1 MRGSW
6 LTSVHHVLVYLFL
19 DGQLIVCLFYTLF
32 DGLVDLGVR
41 YLAFLSPQLFRSLKL
56 NVTNTE
62 QDKKWPTPN
71 RHSAN
76 GRNFVEER
84 YIPSLACE
92 SISWIKD
99 TYIFFKTDIIFCEIN
114 SFSALRTY
122 RLLGRTVVRES
133 VSKSGVLAQDA
144 RDRKAMFQQE
154 NLVIRSK
161 TRQCLAKFT
170 GTTLGKHVFFCISSY
185 IFGRWFV
192 NLSLNVRTNKNR
204 PNQMTNIAKL
214 WTWVR
219 VYRGCSTVRHW
230 FCW

>member
-1 MRGSW
+1 MKKIFPVYIFTSMRGSR

-92 SISWIKD
+92 SIS
-99 TYIFFKTDIIFCEIN
+99 
-114 SFSALRTY
+114 
-122 RLLGRTVVRES
+122 
-133 VSKSGVLAQDA
+133 
-144 RDRKAMFQQE
+144 
-154 NLVIRSK
+154 
-161 TRQCLAKFT
+161 
-170 GTTLGKHVFFCISSY
+170 
-185 IFGRWFV
+185 
-192 NLSLNVRTNKNR
+192 
-204 PNQMTNIAKL
+204 
-214 WTWVR
+214 
-219 VYRGCSTVRHW
+219 
-230 FCW
+230 

>member
-114 SFSALRTY
+114 SFPLYVPIVCSAA
-122 RLLGRTVVRES
+122 RLSEKASQKVAYWHRMRVIEKPCFSKKTLSSAPKHDNVLFSSQGR
-133 VSKSGVLAQDA
+133 
-144 RDRKAMFQQE
+144 
-154 NLVIRSK
+154 
-161 TRQCLAKFT
+161 
-170 GTTLGKHVFFCISSY
+170 H
-185 IFGRWFV
+185 
-192 NLSLNVRTNKNR
+192 
-204 PNQMTNIAKL
+204 
-214 WTWVR
+214 
-219 VYRGCSTVRHW
+219 
-230 FCW
+230 